1 MQLRATRA
9 HEVCPGLHPGLHPL
23 VLPTHRPRL
32 RTSPC
37 ALLGA
42 WAVGG
47 GVAAVSSAAAAAAA
61 AVSAVTAAALAVSL
75 LSCRRVLASA
85 GGNVLV
91 PLALCGSA
99 FSLIEAMAAAP

>member
-1 MQLRATRA
+1 M
-9 HEVCPGLHPGLHPL
+9 
-23 VLPTHRPRL
+23 LPTHRPRL

-47 GVAAVSSAAAAAAA
+47 GVAAVSSVAAAAAAAAADAAAA

-75 LSCRRVLASA
+75 LSCRRMLASA

-91 PLALCGSA
+91 PLALCDSA

>member
-1 MQLRATRA
+1 
-9 HEVCPGLHPGLHPL
+9 